1 MADIFDEV
9 GEDLRREQLKKLWQR
24 HGWLIL
30 TLAALIVVGV
40 GGWRAYEAWEASRAA
55 EASQKYAAALATAET
70 DPKATA
76 DALLAF
82 AVDAPEGYATLARF
96 RAASEQAKAGDA
108 EGALKSFQILVD
120 DASLSAD
127 LRDLARV
134 RAAFLAVDSEDLAAI
149 KARVA
154 PLATDGN
161 PWRHAAYEVTAL
173 AAIKAGD
180 WAEARANVDK
190 LVNDPTTPPDVS
202 SRAQIMAAVITAEKG
217 LPEAAAPA
225 TGS

>member
-9 GEDLRREQLKKLWQR
+9 GEDLRRDQLKRLWQR

-30 TLAALIVVGV
+30 TLAGLIVVGV
-40 GGWRAYEAWEASRAA
+40 GGWRAYEAWEADRAA
-55 EASQKYAAALATAET
+55 EAAAKYATALANAEA
-70 DPKATA
+70 DPKAAA

-96 RAASEQAKAGDA
+96 RAASEQASAGDA
-108 EGALKSFQILVD
+108 AGALKSFQILVD
-120 DASLSAD
+120 DASLSPD

-154 PLATDGN
+154 PLATDASA
-161 PWRHAAYEVTAL
+161 WRHAAYEVTAL

-190 LVNDPTTPPDVS
+190 LMNDPTTPPDVS

-217 LPEAAAPA
+217 LPEPAAPA